1 MLWRSFYW
9 MRSDG
14 QNGRAVGAAG
24 QADIGRGPVA
34 PPEILVSGR
43 WKGTLEILVSGR
55 WEGTLEI
62 LVSGRW
68 KGTLEILVSGK
79 WKGTSEA
86 EAS

>member
-1 MLWRSFYW
+1 MLWHSFYW

-34 PPEILVSGR
+34 TPEILVSGR
-43 WKGTLEILVSGR
+43 WKGTLEI
-55 WEGTLEI
+55 I
-62 LVSGRW
+62 VSGRW
-68 KGTLEILVSGK
+68 KGTLEILGSGK
-79 WKGTSEA
+79 WKGTSEV

>member
-1 MLWRSFYW
+1 

-55 WEGTLEI
+55 W
-62 LVSGRW
+62 
-68 KGTLEILVSGK
+68 
-79 WKGTSEA
+79 KGTSVA

>member
-14 QNGRAVGAAG
+14 QNGRAVGVAG
-24 QADIGRGPVA
+24 QADIGREPVA
-34 PPEILVSGR
+34 TLEIFVSGRWKGTLEIIVSER

-55 WEGTLEI
+55 W
-62 LVSGRW
+62 
-68 KGTLEILVSGK
+68 
-79 WKGTSEA
+79 KGTSVA

>member
-1 MLWRSFYW
+1 

-14 QNGRAVGAAG
+14 QNGSAAG
-24 QADIGRGPVA
+24 RQGRLTSAGQTDIVRGPA
-34 PPEILVSGR
+34 ATPEILA
-43 WKGTLEILVSGR
+43 
-55 WEGTLEI
+55 
-62 LVSGRW
+62 SGRW

>member
-14 QNGRAVGAAG
+14 QNGSAVGVAG

-34 PPEILVSGR
+34 PPEILVFGRWECILETLVSGK
-43 WKGTLEILVSGR
+43 WKGTPEIF
-55 WEGTLEI
+55 
-62 LVSGRW
+62 
-68 KGTLEILVSGK
+68 VSGK